1 VIGEMRRPELLRAAR
16 RACCLLV
23 LSGCAS
29 VTPQA
34 VSPDIAQPVFEPGAV
49 LRGPFA
55 LGPALCSLATVGLD
69 VTLLPAE
76 PGGPEETQIPAL
88 STVCSAKVDEDHELS
103 TGPRGLWAR
112 LGGEVA
118 WAGDPQQLE
127 ARRTGISALVYR
139 VREPRGIAVLFTGL
153 AMPAD
158 SDALRRFAVALARRR
173 WLTAVVVR
181 DESIGGF
188 DPRWEAHRGL
198 ALASALR
205 GSCAGGGAPVAFLG
219 LSMGGLEAL
228 LAARDAPVRPALGQ
242 PRAVVLDPVLDLRE
256 VAAHLDSTFHSV
268 STDAMQTFFQRIM
281 AGRYRRAPVRF
292 TCEIER
298 RPPTGRMTDPDA
310 DAPAAWLCDG
320 PVRRYSIF
328 LSATD
333 PVLGDEQRRRL
344 EARAFSFERTE
355 VGGHVPLACDLALYD
370 RMADATTDTT
380 GATFSVCAGPT
391 EQRPSRLPDPSC
403 GITPGAKADPAPA
416 AR

>member
-1 VIGEMRRPELLRAAR
+1 MLI
-16 RACCLLV
+16 
-23 LSGCAS
+23 GCAS

-76 PGGPEETQIPAL
+76 PGGPDEGQIPAL
-88 STVCSAKVDEDHELS
+88 ATVCAAKVDEEHGPT

-112 LGGEVA
+112 LAGAEA
-118 WAGDPQQLE
+118 WAGDPQRLE
-127 ARRTGISALVYR
+127 ARRTGISAVVYR
-139 VREPRGIAVLFTGL
+139 VRDPKGVAIVFTGL

-158 SDALRRFAVALARRR
+158 SDALRRFALVLARRG

-181 DESIGGF
+181 DDSIGGF

-198 ALASALR
+198 ALAAALR
-205 GSCAGGGAPVAFLG
+205 SSCTGGEPPVAFLG
-219 LSMGGLEAL
+219 ISMGGLEAL
-228 LAARDAPVRPALGQ
+228 LAARDAPARPALGE

-256 VAAHLDSTFHSV
+256 VAAHLDSTFHRV
-268 STDAMQTFFQRIM
+268 STDAMQAYFQRIM
-281 AGRYRRAPVRF
+281 AGRYRRGPVRF
-292 TCEIER
+292 ACEIDR
-298 RPPTGRMTDPDA
+298 RPSTGRMSDPDA

-344 EARAFSFERTE
+344 EARAFSFERTAA
-355 VGGHVPLACDLALYD
+355 GGHIPLACDLELYD
-370 RMADATTDTT
+370 RMADAATDTT

-391 EQRPSRLPDPSC
+391 ERRPPRPPDPSC
-403 GITPGAKADPAPA
+403 GPSAPE
-416 AR
+416 RPR

>member
-1 VIGEMRRPELLRAAR
+1 M
-16 RACCLLV
+16 

-69 VTLLPAE
+69 VTLLPAQ
-76 PGGPEETQIPAL
+76 PGGPSENQIPAL
-88 STVCSAKVDEDHELS
+88 SKVCAAPADEEHQLS

-112 LGGEVA
+112 LDGADA
-118 WAGDPQQLE
+118 WAGDPQRLE
-127 ARRTGISALVYR
+127 ARRSGISALVYR
-139 VREPRGIAVLFTGL
+139 VPEPKGLAILFTGL

-158 SDALRRFAVALARRR
+158 SDALRHFAVALARRG

-198 ALASALR
+198 ALAAALR
-205 GSCAGGGAPVAFLG
+205 SSCARGEPPVAFLG

-228 LAARDAPVRPALGQ
+228 LAARDAAVRPALGQ
-242 PRAVVLDPVLDLRE
+242 PRAVVLDPVLDMRE
-256 VAAHLDSTFHSV
+256 VADHLDSTFHRI
-268 STDAMQTFFQRIM
+268 STDAMQTYFQRIM

-292 TCEIER
+292 TCEMDR

-355 VGGHVPLACDLALYD
+355 VGGHIPLACDLELYE
-370 RMADATTDTT
+370 RMSDAATDTT

-391 EQRPSRLPDPSC
+391 ERRPPRPPDPSC
-403 GITPGAKADPAPA
+403 GPSASNGPAVTESRPSDG
-416 AR
+416 